1 MKSAS
6 STILLFG
13 RQPELLDSRR
23 WVLETRGY
31 RVVVAN
37 SLVEMASLPKDPP
50 VAVALLCHLLTP
62 AERTAATALAATR
75 WPGSV
80 TRALTQSAP
89 TPTGILG
96 QLMHTSGGPT
106 DLVAMVRTLL
116 REEPPAP
123 LKPSRRGKASAA

>member
-1 MKSAS
+1 MKTAS
-6 STILLFG
+6 PTILLFG
-13 RQPELLDSRR
+13 RQPDLLDSRR

-50 VAVALLCHLLTP
+50 VRVALLCHLLTP
-62 AERTAATALAATR
+62 AERTAASALAATR

-80 TRALTQSAP
+80 THALTQASR

-96 QLMHTSGGPT
+96 QLMHTSDGPT

-116 REEPPAP
+116 HEEPMAP
-123 LKPSRRGKASAA
+123 LKPSRRGRAA